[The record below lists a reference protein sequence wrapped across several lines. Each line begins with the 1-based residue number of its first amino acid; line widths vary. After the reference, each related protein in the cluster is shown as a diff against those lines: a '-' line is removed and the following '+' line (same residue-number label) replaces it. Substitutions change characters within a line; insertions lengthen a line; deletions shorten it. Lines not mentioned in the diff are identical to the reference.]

1 MAKVGG
7 GVNPV
12 HLSDTAHPFEISTK
26 RGSFTGTSKFG
37 RTVGVGPKPGGD
49 GDKISANA
57 QMKKKRPLNGPGDA
71 R

>member
-12 HLSDTAHPFEISTK
+12 HLSDTAHPFEISGTNGGRSYVKFAKTK
-26 RGSFTGTSKFG
+26 
-37 RTVGVGPKPGGD
+37 GVGPAPGGE

-57 QMKKKRPLNGPGDA
+57 SMKKKRPLNGPGDA

>member
-1 MAKVGG
+1 MTKVGG

-26 RGSFTGTSKFG
+26 RGSFTGKSRFA
-37 RTVGVGPKPGGD
+37 RTVGVNPPPGGE

-57 QMKKKRPLNGPGDA
+57 AMRKKRPLNGPGDA
-71 R
+71 K

>member
-7 GVNPV
+7 GVNPI
-12 HLSDTAHPFEISTK
+12 HLSNTAHPFEISGKNGGRSTLKFAKTK
-26 RGSFTGTSKFG
+26 
-37 RTVGVGPKPGGD
+37 GVGSQPGGD

>member
-7 GVNPV
+7 GVDPI
-12 HLSDTAHPFEISTK
+12 HLSNTAHPFEISGKNGGRSTLKFARTK
-26 RGSFTGTSKFG
+26 
-37 RTVGVGPKPGGD
+37 GVTAAPGGD

-57 QMKKKRPLNGPGDA
+57 AMKRRRPLNGPGDA